1 MKARTK
7 SPKRAK
13 RRKTAAVSPAQQVRA
28 YLASLPPGAR
38 RYLRQLRETIR
49 TAAPSAVEHF
59 SYGIPG
65 FRLDGKPFV
74 WYAAWKTHC
83 SLYPMTAAIRRA
95 HAGDLK
101 GYETSKGTIRLP
113 LADRLPV
120 TLVKRLVKARAAEVR
135 R

>member
-1 MKARTK
+1 MKAGTK
-7 SPKRAK
+7 SPKRATK
-13 RRKTAAVSPAQQVRA
+13 RTTAAVSPAHQVRA

-38 RYLRQLRETIR
+38 RYLRQLRATIR
-49 TAAPSAVEHF
+49 TAAPAAEEHF

-95 HAGDLK
+95 HTAELK
-101 GYETSKGTIRLP
+101 GYDTSKGTIRLP
-113 LADRLPV
+113 LAGRLPV